1 MGVLI
6 VAAVLLIASAVL
18 AWQDPRRLSPGILL
32 TAGLSGV
39 MLAAV
44 IAAVDSG
51 VDDDGS
57 VLAPAVVIVALGL
70 VALLAIL
77 ILGVSL
83 IANGVTL
90 LRREG
95 RRPANLLSAL
105 LGALLSGYALTVL
118 LGIIVGWFDVSTSNA
133 LLNFLLAVGIPAGY
147 LGFVFASLLLWSWLY
162 GRWSRW
168 RARRAKVGAIIVLG
182 AGLLD
187 RSRVGPLLASRLD
200 RGREIYDL
208 ARPSGLDPL
217 IICSGGRGGDER
229 LSEAAAMAEYLVSK
243 GVDRDAIALEDRST
257 DTAENLRYSRRVLDE
272 RGVTESVAVVTS
284 GYHAFRGAMLMRSA
298 GIDGFSTGAHTARY
312 FVPNAQVREFLAVLR
327 DHRWINGVVL
337 VLLSVPLIAAPLSLS
352 LASRSPDQGASRV
365 AVMVEPMTGIE
376 PAYSA
381 WEADVLPLNYTRI
394 LDTRCR
400 TLDT

>member
-1 MGVLI
+1 MHADRARTSCPDLRDSCDTIKFVMGVLI

-44 IAAVDSG
+44 IVAVDRG
-51 VDDDGS
+51 IDDDGS

-70 VALLAIL
+70 VALLATL
-77 ILGVSL
+77 ILGASL

-105 LGALLSGYALTVL
+105 LGSLLSGYALAVL

-162 GRWSRW
+162 GRWSKW

-187 RSRVGPLLASRLD
+187 GSRVGPLLASRLD

-208 ARPSGLDPL
+208 ARASGLDPL

-272 RGVTESVAVVTS
+272 RGVTEPVAVVTS

-312 FVPNAQVREFLAVLR
+312 FVPNAQVRKFLAVLR
-327 DHRWINGVVL
+327 DHGWINSVVL
-337 VLLSVPLIAAPLSLS
+337 VLLSVPLISGTA
-352 LASRSPDQGASRV
+352 V
-365 AVMVEPMTGIE
+365 ALFG
-376 PAYSA
+376 
-381 WEADVLPLNYTRI
+381 
-394 LDTRCR
+394 
-400 TLDT
+400 

>member
-6 VAAVLLIASAVL
+6 VAAVLFIASAVL
-18 AWQDPRRLSPGILL
+18 AWQDPRRLGPGILL

-44 IAAVDSG
+44 IAAVDRRI
-51 VDDDGS
+51 DDDGS
-57 VLAPAVVIVALGL
+57 VLAPAVAIVAFGL

-77 ILGVSL
+77 TLGVSL

-95 RRPANLLSAL
+95 RRPGNLLSAL
-105 LGALLSGYALTVL
+105 LGALLSGYALAVL

-208 ARPSGLDPL
+208 ARASGLDPL

-257 DTAENLRYSRRVLDE
+257 DTAENLRYSGRVLAE
-272 RGVTESVAVVTS
+272 RGVTEQVAVVTS
-284 GYHAFRGAMLMRSA
+284 AYHAFRGAMLMRSA
-298 GIDGFSTGAHTARY
+298 GIYGFSTGAHTARY

-337 VLLSVPLIAAPLSLS
+337 VLLSVPLIAGTA
-352 LASRSPDQGASRV
+352 V
-365 AVMVEPMTGIE
+365 ALFG
-376 PAYSA
+376 
-381 WEADVLPLNYTRI
+381 
-394 LDTRCR
+394 
-400 TLDT
+400 

>member
-200 RGREIYDL
+200 RGR
-208 ARPSGLDPL
+208 
-217 IICSGGRGGDER
+217 
-229 LSEAAAMAEYLVSK
+229 
-243 GVDRDAIALEDRST
+243 
-257 DTAENLRYSRRVLDE
+257 
-272 RGVTESVAVVTS
+272 
-284 GYHAFRGAMLMRSA
+284 
-298 GIDGFSTGAHTARY
+298 
-312 FVPNAQVREFLAVLR
+312 
-327 DHRWINGVVL
+327 
-337 VLLSVPLIAAPLSLS
+337 
-352 LASRSPDQGASRV
+352 
-365 AVMVEPMTGIE
+365 
-376 PAYSA
+376 
-381 WEADVLPLNYTRI
+381 
-394 LDTRCR
+394 
-400 TLDT
+400 

>member
-6 VAAVLLIASAVL
+6 VAAVLFIASAVL
-18 AWQDPRRLSPGILL
+18 ASQDPRRLGPGILL

-44 IAAVDSG
+44 IAVVDSG

-105 LGALLSGYALTVL
+105 VGALLSGYALGLL

-133 LLNFLLAVGIPAGY
+133 LLRFLLAVGIPAGY

-208 ARPSGLDPL
+208 ARSSGLDPL

-272 RGVTESVAVVTS
+272 RGVTEPVAVVTS

-327 DHRWINGVVL
+327 DHRWINSIVL
-337 VLLSVPLIAAPLSLS
+337 VLLSVPLISGTA
-352 LASRSPDQGASRV
+352 V
-365 AVMVEPMTGIE
+365 ALFG
-376 PAYSA
+376 
-381 WEADVLPLNYTRI
+381 
-394 LDTRCR
+394 
-400 TLDT
+400 

>member
-381 WEADVLPLNYTRI
+381 WEADVLPLNYIGVRVP
-394 LDTRCR
+394 DSR
-400 TLDT
+400 TTA

>member
-39 MLAAV
+39 MFAAV
-44 IAAVDSG
+44 IAAVDRG
-51 VDDDGS
+51 VDDGS
-57 VLAPAVVIVALGL
+57 VLEMAVVILAFGL

-95 RRPANLLSAL
+95 CRPANLLSAL
-105 LGALLSGYALTVL
+105 VGALLSGYALTVL

-133 LLNFLLAVGIPAGY
+133 LLRFLLAVGIPAGY

-208 ARPSGLDPL
+208 ARSSGLDPL

-272 RGVTESVAVVTS
+272 RGVTEPVAVVTS

-337 VLLSVPLIAAPLSLS
+337 VLLSVPLIAGTA
-352 LASRSPDQGASRV
+352 V
-365 AVMVEPMTGIE
+365 ALFG
-376 PAYSA
+376 
-381 WEADVLPLNYTRI
+381 
-394 LDTRCR
+394 
-400 TLDT
+400 